1 MNKTVFRR
9 FCYTQCDDFAA
20 YLEEMSAAGWHFK
33 EWRTGLVFEKG
44 TPLKVCYDVEVFPK
58 GREGDT
64 RAEEDALEYAQY
76 CKAAGWELIDAKKR
90 FCIFRKVCDT
100 ACDIVSPEE
109 KLANIKSAEWRRWIS
124 LAPGIWLVCA
134 LDWMQ
139 FWHWFFKVWIS
150 NWMFL
155 TILFLI
161 SVMAIEKAVEGIW
174 LLIWGQRMERKLK
187 EGREVYYGSGGI
199 VGKIFQKTGPFLYVI
214 VEIILL
220 TASVASGQWQTA
232 LVVAVLLTVVFLFYV
247 WLSRKRLHRTENRIL
262 QAAFGLIMPLS
273 VVGVA
278 AMIYEGDG
286 DVYTQKSIFGSVKVY
301 EDIRN
306 TEIYESDFGWVL
318 DRIWEKET
326 GKPESM
332 TGGSSVIRCPG
343 MVVIDRTGESS
354 DKEK

>member
-1 MNKTVFRR
+1 MKKTVFRR

-20 YLEEMSAAGWHFK
+20 YLEEMSVAGWHFK

-124 LAPGIWLVCA
+124 LA
-134 LDWMQ
+134 
-139 FWHWFFKVWIS
+139 S
-150 NWMFL
+150 
-155 TILFLI
+155 
-161 SVMAIEKAVEGIW
+161 GIW

-286 DVYTQKSIFGSVKVY
+286 DVYTQKSIFGSVKV
-301 EDIRN
+301 
-306 TEIYESDFGWVL
+306 
-318 DRIWEKET
+318 
-326 GKPESM
+326 
-332 TGGSSVIRCPG
+332 
-343 MVVIDRTGESS
+343 
-354 DKEK
+354 